1 MSQKTSAAKADQSVD
16 QAKKPQ
22 DVDTALVQQIDIE
35 EKVQEDL
42 HKNLDAT
49 QLYLGEIGFSPL
61 LTAEEEVFF

>member
-1 MSQKTSAAKADQSVD
+1 MSQKTNAAMADKSVD

-22 DVDTALVQQIDIE
+22 DVDTLLVQQLDIE

-49 QLYLGEIGFSPL
+49 QLYL
-61 LTAEEEVFF
+61 V